1 MSMKE
6 IQQAITTA
14 GLTQKDLQSLIE
26 FTQEYKTRRA
36 KELVFAGD
44 NVVVVQ
50 KTKFGRDIRTPGV
63 VKNVKLTQAVVA
75 MRGGVY
81 NVPLNMIEPA

>member
-1 MSMKE
+1 MRE

-14 GLTQKDLQSLIE
+14 GLTQKDLQNLIE
-26 FTQEYKTRRA
+26 FTQEYKVRRS

-50 KTKFGRDIRTPGV
+50 KTKRTPGV
-63 VKNVKLTQAVVA
+63 VKEIKLTRAVVA
-75 MRGGVY
+75 MRGSIY
-81 NVPLNMIEPA
+81 NVPLSMIEPA

>member
-1 MSMKE
+1 MNMRE

-26 FTQEYKTRRA
+26 FTQAYKARRA
-36 KELVFAGD
+36 KDLVFVGD

-50 KTKFGRDIRTPGV
+50 KTKRTPGV
-63 VKNVKLTQAVVA
+63 VKEIKLTRAVVA
-75 MRGGVY
+75 MRGKMY
-81 NVPLNMIEPA
+81 NVPLGMIEPA